1 MVEGHLSQR
10 DMKADKEFRLCEDK
24 SKGDREMTVA
34 QTRIMGSEF
43 WELLTKKDRNEQRKL
58 KQ

>member
-1 MVEGHLSQR
+1 
-10 DMKADKEFRLCEDK
+10 MKADKEFRLCEDK